1 MSITQLSD
9 EDQSKKLVLSLEFA
23 NFPLIL
29 ILHPQTIAPMFS
41 VSPLSAQ
48 VQTVSKQLQSTPL
61 RRPLTAA
68 ARGCSLIIGSLIVTM
83 GAAIANTTPPS
94 LADGVYVF
102 GESPNAHELG
112 TTYMVMQVSGHEVS
126 GGFYQP
132 ASSFDCFHGETT
144 STVLNLTVIDSYAQT
159 EHPLAMTLENAAT
172 VASANATASQ
182 WVPSGFH
189 RLADVTATDRQVLQT
204 CTNL

>member
-9 EDQSKKLVLSLEFA
+9 EDQSKNLVVSLEFA

-48 VQTVSKQLQSTPL
+48 VQTVSKQLRIAPF
-61 RRPLTAA
+61 RRPLAA
-68 ARGCSLIIGSLIVTM
+68 ALGCSLIVGSLMATM
-83 GAAIANTTPPS
+83 GTAIANPAPAP

-102 GESPNAHELG
+102 GESPTAHQPG
-112 TTYMVMQVSGHEVS
+112 TTYMVMQVSGHDIN

-132 ASSFDCFHGETT
+132 ASSFDCFYGETN
-144 STVLNLTVIDSYAQT
+144 STNMTLTVIDSYAQT
-159 EHPLAMTLENAAT
+159 KHPLAMTLETATT
-172 VASANATASQ
+172 VASENATASQ
-182 WVPSGFH
+182 WVPTGFH